1 MNSPVSIRET
11 INDLHP
17 ALDAWGQFVV
27 DRLLELVKLE
37 VGDERFPMFFKVR
50 PCFRLKDPD
59 SAERKQEKKR
69 YAIPAE
75 QMTDLV
81 GARFVVLLQTDIE
94 IVERAIQSHTAWT
107 KRKDRD
113 PNGERHEQPTHF
125 DYQSVHY
132 ILRNNKETELYGV
145 KVPEGIP
152 CEVQIRT
159 LLQHAY
165 AELVH
170 DKFYKAV
177 KLTPPSAR
185 RLVARSMALMETTD
199 KMFCE
204 AVRELELVNQERG
217 QWCALADEEIGP
229 LMPCFIKTA
238 EDPDALDILDTFKD
252 LLDVANRDEVKLMKS
267 RPLVAKIQQRA
278 GDGGL
283 FAKPVVLLVYWLVK
297 EHGIELDAHW
307 PLPALRSDI
316 DRIKSDLGIGQ
327 T

>member
-11 INDLHP
+11 VEQLRP
-17 ALDAWGQFVV
+17 ALDAWGRFVV
-27 DRLLELVKLE
+27 DRIQELVKLE
-37 VGDERFPMFFKVR
+37 VGEERFPMFFKVK
-50 PCFRLKDPD
+50 PSFRLKDSD

-69 YAIPAE
+69 YANPAE

-81 GARFVVLLQTDIE
+81 GARFVVLLQTDISL
-94 IVERAIQSHTAWT
+94 VERVIQSHTAWT

-113 PNGERHEQPTHF
+113 PIDERDEKPTHF

-132 ILRNNKETELYGV
+132 ILRNNKNTDLYDV
-145 KVPEGIP
+145 NVPEGIA

-199 KMFCE
+199 QMFCE
-204 AVRELELVNQERG
+204 AVRELELVNQERE
-217 QWCALADEEIGP
+217 QWCALVDEEIGP
-229 LMPCFIKTA
+229 LIPHFTRTDHDA
-238 EDPDALDILDTFKD
+238 DALEILDTFKD
-252 LLDVANRDEVKLMKS
+252 VLDAANRDEVKSMKS
-267 RPLVAKIQQRA
+267 APLVAKIQQRA
-278 GDGGL
+278 TAGGL
-283 FAKPVVLLVYWLVK
+283 FSKPVVLLVYWLAR
-297 EHGIELDAHW
+297 EHGLVLDSHW
-307 PLPALRSDI
+307 PLPAFRSDI
-316 DRIKSDLGIGQ
+316 ARIKSDLGIGE

>member
-1 MNSPVSIRET
+1 MSIRDTVEQ
-11 INDLHP
+11 LRP
-17 ALDAWGQFVV
+17 ALDAWGRFVV
-27 DRLLELVKLE
+27 DRIQELVKLE
-37 VGDERFPMFFKVR
+37 VGDDRFPMFFKVQ
-50 PCFRLKDPD
+50 PSFRLKDSG

-69 YAIPAE
+69 YANPAE

-81 GARFVVLLQTDIE
+81 GARFVVLLQTDISL
-94 IVERAIQSHTAWT
+94 VERVIQSHTAWA

-113 PNGERHEQPTHF
+113 PIDERDEKPTHF

-132 ILRNNKETELYGV
+132 ILRNNKNTDLYDV
-145 KVPEGIP
+145 NVPEGIA

-199 KMFCE
+199 QMFCE
-204 AVRELELVNQERG
+204 AVRELELVNQERE
-217 QWCALADEEIGP
+217 QWCALVDEEIGP
-229 LMPCFIKTA
+229 LIPNFTRTDHDA
-238 EDPDALDILDTFKD
+238 DALEILDTFKD
-252 LLDVANRDEVKLMKS
+252 VLDAANRDEVKAMKS
-267 RPLVAKIQQRA
+267 APIVAKIQQRA
-278 GDGGL
+278 AGGGL
-283 FAKPVVLLVYWLVK
+283 FAKPVVLIVYWLVK

-307 PLPALRSDI
+307 PLPALLSDI
-316 DRIKSDLGIGQ
+316 GRIKSDLGIGD